1 MLNLKS
7 MITAPHGI
15 TKRVGRK
22 RKLSLFLSRPSHR
35 ISDDADDDDTVTNS
49 QPHADP
55 ENVFDVIP
63 LATLRAIP
71 KMTSLFSSSAQRQS
85 MDLS

>member
-35 ISDDADDDDTVTNS
+35 ISDDADDDAMRPQQK

-55 ENVFDVIP
+55 ENILVV
-63 LATLRAIP
+63 LLLTLRAIT
-71 KMTSLFSSSAQRQS
+71 KMSPTLSSQRQS
-85 MDLS
+85 TDLS